1 MMKILLLEDD
11 VMLNEAICE
20 FLQAQQYQVVNVGD
34 GMQALSKALEEQFD
48 LLILDITV
56 PKLDGL
62 SLLEELHRH
71 KIKTPAIFISAL
83 VDIEDIT
90 RAFDLG
96 CYDYLKKPFHL
107 RELALRIDR
116 VMNDTTMRQ
125 TSSLVNLGMHYRY
138 DSDHKVLLY
147 QDEPQVLTKRQ
158 YQIIDILA
166 NNLGTVIDFDR
177 FRDEV
182 WDEYVDN
189 ATIRAEVSRL
199 KKTLREDLIQN
210 IRAMGY
216 MIDSVKR

>member
-1 MMKILLLEDD
+1 MKVLLLEDD
-11 VMLNEAICE
+11 VMLNEAITE
-20 FLQAQQYQVVNVGD
+20 YLQTQRHRVVSVGD
-34 GMQALSKALEEQFD
+34 GMRALERTLEEPFD

-56 PKLDGL
+56 PKLNGL
-62 SLLEELHRH
+62 SLLEELHRRH
-71 KIKTPAIFISAL
+71 IRTPAIFISAL

-107 RELALRIDR
+107 KELGLRIERVVRQGDR
-116 VMNDTTMRQ
+116 QIET
-125 TSSLVNLGMHYRY
+125 LHLGRRYRY
-138 DSDHKVLLY
+138 DPKNRVLFY
-147 QDEPQVLTKRQ
+147 DDEPQMLTKRQ
-158 YQIIDILA
+158 HQIIALLA
-166 NNLGTVIDFDR
+166 GNINSVVDFDR

-199 KKTLREDLIQN
+199 KKSLKEELIQN

-216 MIDSVKR
+216 MIDGSKRSK